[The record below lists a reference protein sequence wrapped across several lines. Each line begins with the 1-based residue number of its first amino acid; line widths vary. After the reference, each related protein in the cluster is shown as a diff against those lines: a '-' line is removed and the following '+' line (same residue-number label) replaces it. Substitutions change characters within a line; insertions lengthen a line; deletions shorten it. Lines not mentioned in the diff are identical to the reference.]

1 MLIKS
6 IRFPL
11 PLSLQLPG
19 ATDEV
24 LSSSMSK
31 LPSYPAP
38 SCIPTGQGHL
48 STLWG
53 IAQVLR
59 RSLSCSLAPSYLRSL
74 LLLTRPLGKQALL
87 TLHPTPGHQGCLCCP
102 QAASPRESGSSWG
115 WGRNGRLCAHVI
127 AVLSLVTQAWK
138 GHCLSPEAHHVS
150 QKQLCRSQ
158 AEPSP
163 SLQSSC
169 LPFFSM
175 GTSAPNAFIFLI
187 LRDETTCASIP
198 AKRTRPTRA
207 LGPANSVSASRDG
220 HLGDTLLY

>member
-53 IAQVLR
+53 IAQVLG

-87 TLHPTPGHQGCLCCP
+87 SRSPSTPP
-102 QAASPRESGSSWG
+102 RAIRAASAVPRLPVLES
-115 WGRNGRLCAHVI
+115 
-127 AVLSLVTQAWK
+127 Q
-138 GHCLSPEAHHVS
+138 
-150 QKQLCRSQ
+150 
-158 AEPSP
+158 
-163 SLQSSC
+163 
-169 LPFFSM
+169 
-175 GTSAPNAFIFLI
+175 
-187 LRDETTCASIP
+187 
-198 AKRTRPTRA
+198 
-207 LGPANSVSASRDG
+207 GPAGVGAETEGSVPTS
-220 HLGDTLLY
+220 

>member
-38 SCIPTGQGHL
+38 SCVPTGQGQL

-53 IAQVLR
+53 IIAQVLG

-87 TLHPTPGHQGCLCCP
+87 SRSPSTPP
-102 QAASPRESGSSWG
+102 QAIRAASAVPRLPVLES
-115 WGRNGRLCAHVI
+115 
-127 AVLSLVTQAWK
+127 Q
-138 GHCLSPEAHHVS
+138 
-150 QKQLCRSQ
+150 
-158 AEPSP
+158 
-163 SLQSSC
+163 
-169 LPFFSM
+169 
-175 GTSAPNAFIFLI
+175 
-187 LRDETTCASIP
+187 
-198 AKRTRPTRA
+198 
-207 LGPANSVSASRDG
+207 GPAGVGAEMEGSVPAS
-220 HLGDTLLY
+220 